1 MAHIELQSISKFFFD
16 KKQSVAAV
24 DGVSFT
30 VEDKTTQVIVG
41 PSGCG
46 KTTVLRMIAGL
57 EDISAGKI
65 LMDGATINDRH
76 PKDRDM
82 AMVFQ
87 NYALYPHMSVF
98 DNMAFGLRVKGIEK
112 NEIHKRVTEAAE
124 ILQLVSLLDRKPK
137 ALSGGQR
144 QRVAVGR
151 AIVRKPKVFLLDEP
165 LSNLDAQLR
174 VEMRVELL
182 RLSRSLGWTMIYVT
196 HDQVEAMTLA
206 DTMVVMAQGKVR
218 QTGKPLDIYRRPRD
232 RFVAEFIG
240 TPSMNFLT
248 LRCNDGRWSCEGQG
262 FGETIPSTAGDGVI
276 AGFRPE
282 DVEIF
287 ESYKQ
292 GTLRA
297 TLKYAEHLGGESH
310 LYFTIGDIQAVA
322 KGDIS
327 KPWTTGQ
334 EYFLSVKKFHWF
346 DPISGQ
352 RIE

>member
-1 MAHIELQSISKFFFD
+1 MAHIELQSISKIFSG
-16 KKQSVAAV
+16 KKQSVTAV
-24 DGVSFT
+24 DEVSFT
-30 VEDKTTQVIVG
+30 VEDKTTQVVVG

-57 EDISAGKI
+57 EDVSAGKI
-65 LMDGATINDRH
+65 LMDGETINDRH

-87 NYALYPHMSVF
+87 NYALYPHMTVF
-98 DNMAFGLRVKGIEK
+98 ENMAFGLRVRGVDK

-206 DTMVVMAQGKVR
+206 DTMVVMAQGKIR
-218 QTGKPLDIYRRPRD
+218 QIDKPLEIYRQPYD

-248 LRCNDGRWSCEGQG
+248 VRRDHGEWICEGQSFG
-262 FGETIPSTAGDGVI
+262 ATIRSSGETVVV
-276 AGFRPE
+276 GFRPE
-282 DVEIF
+282 DVEIL
-287 ESYKQ
+287 ESHND
-292 GTLRA
+292 GTFKA
-297 TLKYAEHLGGESH
+297 GLKYAEHLGSESH
-310 LYFTIGDIQAVA
+310 LYFTIGNAQAVA
-322 KGDIS
+322 KGSIS
-327 KPWTTGQ
+327 KTWTIGR

-352 RIE
+352 RLK

>member
-1 MAHIELQSISKFFFD
+1 MAHIELQSIRKIFLD
-16 KKQSVAAV
+16 KKKAVTAV
-24 DGVSFT
+24 DDVSFT
-30 VEDKTTQVIVG
+30 VEDQTTQVVVG

-57 EDISAGKI
+57 EEVSGGKI
-65 LMDGATINDRH
+65 LMDGETINNRH

-87 NYALYPHMSVF
+87 NYALYPHMTVF
-98 DNMAFGLRVKGIEK
+98 DNMAFGLRIKGFDK
-112 NEIHKRVTEAAE
+112 NEIDRRVKEAAE
-124 ILQLVSLLDRKPK
+124 ILQLGSLLHRKPK

-174 VEMRVELL
+174 AEMRVELL

-218 QTGKPLDIYRRPRD
+218 QTGQPLEIYRKPCE

-248 LRCNDGRWSCEGQG
+248 CRRSAGQWFSEGQPV
-262 FGETIPSTAGDGVI
+262 GETPRAEIESVI

-282 DVEIF
+282 DISIF
-287 ESYKQ
+287 ETHQ
-292 GTLRA
+292 HGTLKA
-297 TLKYAEHLGGESH
+297 ILKYAEHLGGESH
-310 LYFTIGDIQAVA
+310 LYFGVGAAQVIAKADITAPWTIGH
-322 KGDIS
+322 
-327 KPWTTGQ
+327 
-334 EYFLSVKKFHWF
+334 EYFLSVKKLHWF